1 MLIQTNM
8 KHKNTRF
15 EKRLISKVMT
25 TMITTTNID
34 GERNS
39 NNNSINNVRQ
49 KKEYDNSQIGEG
61 M

>member
-1 MLIQTNM
+1 VLIQTNM